1 MTTESPAAPARV
13 PAVPAA
19 GSHTLAGNLLSAEWT
34 KVRSVRSTVWTLT
47 LFVVLT
53 LGLTALFTWLT
64 VSNWNGAHAADRDAR
79 VVLDPVGFI
88 LGSGLGLGQRTICL
102 LRVLVITTEHS
113 TCVIRASRVREPLR
127 VENVA
132 PND

>member
-19 GSHTLAGNLLSAEWT
+19 GSHTLAGNLLSAGWT
-34 KVRSVRSTVWTLT
+34 KVRSGRSTVWTLT

-64 VSNWNGAHAADRDAR
+64 VSNCNRPHAADRGPR
-79 VVLDPVGFI
+79 VVLAPVRFNP
-88 LGSGLGLGQRTICL
+88 GSGLARRQL
-102 LRVLVITTEHS
+102 
-113 TCVIRASRVREPLR
+113 A
-127 VENVA
+127 
-132 PND
+132 